1 MGGAKRQLE
10 EYHEYL
16 IQRDM
21 SHSQQIQEILDR
33 ANEALRTNTVL
44 EYLQEVKKNFTS
56 EENKNIDEAVQR
68 ILRNI
73 PFTGIPHKLENPQN
87 PQ

>member
-1 MGGAKRQLE
+1 MGGTKRQLE

-33 ANEALRTNTVL
+33 ANEAFRTNTVL
-44 EYLQEVKKNFTS
+44 EHL
-56 EENKNIDEAVQR
+56 
-68 ILRNI
+68 
-73 PFTGIPHKLENPQN
+73 
-87 PQ
+87 